1 MSLQNIDPIFFALP
15 IVVLSFSFGLVIY
28 WHHKRSLSKWVLGYS
43 ALAYF
48 AAIALKYIVQIPTLH
63 IIEST
68 TPNPVLLGSNYG
80 IQTADFE
87 VGGAFLVASIAISR
101 HHLSAEDSEGNGLSL
116 ALWENGVFLAIPL
129 LLNYLVYYV
138 TLSDPNSSLAQ
149 TLYPLLVKA
158 EPSLFYSTTQ
168 ALPVIGYGI
177 LERITSLIGHFSWG
191 YLAVLSATSGRR
203 RYLAVAMPIGFIIDF
218 MVPFQHQLGT
228 GLFEMLI
235 FVVSIVGLLAALRVA
250 RSAHAQGVPRTE

>member
-68 TPNPVLLGSNYG
+68 TPDPVLLGSYYG
-80 IQTADFE
+80 IQTAVFE

-101 HHLSAEDSEGNGLSL
+101 HHLSAEDSEGYGLSL

-250 RSAHAQGVPRTE
+250 RSAHAQGVSRTE